1 MKLSRNSLRRLI
13 LKEMAQLKD
22 GSYDDMIAPY
32 SYELQDAA
40 AGRGGYA
47 DVGPHPEH
55 PDAPKG
61 MGEYM
66 GAFVTHDGERH
77 EIYYDGEEY
86 YTSDS
91 DAYPDMD
98 SLVLAIIGEAGPNP
112 YDMYD
117 DSSNQ

>member
-22 GSYDDMIAPY
+22 GSYDDTIAPFD
-32 SYELQDAA
+32 YELQGATT
-40 AGRGGYA
+40 GRGGYA
-47 DVGPHPEH
+47 DLGPHPDG
-55 PDAPKG
+55 PDHG
-61 MGEYM
+61 HDGEYM

-77 EIYYDGEEY
+77 EIYRDEGEY
-86 YTSDS
+86 YVSGG

-98 SLVLAIIGEAGPNP
+98 TLVLALIGDAGHNP
-112 YDMYD
+112 ADMYD